1 MISGYKNLFTIL
13 GVLILASQLVAC
25 EGAESSEQAGLG
37 SPVFGGNTRPDAVI
51 GPPIYA
57 PLGVATNLDGTGSSD
72 FNNDPLTY
80 IWDLTV
86 PAGSAAGLMGGS
98 TSTPSLNPD
107 RSGYYYATLTVN
119 DGTIDSFIDDTG
131 LITTTWMLNDVAET
145 SVLLTN
151 TNGSPVEVN
160 MQSLDLSPPLSSTH
174 FVVTATGIPNYVHKV
189 TAGDI
194 AWLDGLVAAY
204 SGDFVTGTYTTAL
217 NNIVDFGTDIGYATN
232 GANCVNTGGLGWWP
246 PGPFCPEDQA
256 TVASFA
262 ITPTVSAATCYT
274 GLGATGLL
282 NNGVSIFN
290 WSDGLSHN
298 ANEGIWHNLAGK
310 FEAYD
315 LDLCMGHS
323 ETSGEYHQ
331 HVGVPC
337 LEEQLGDDGTGG
349 HSPIYGYAA
358 DGYPVYGPWEDIAT
372 PAQSCWATRDYAD
385 QTVGTTGCDTT
396 AHPDDA
402 GTVPPTVRVAND
414 RVCTLNDPLD
424 WTLGTTLAAKFGPL
438 TTATEVSQSGHDIPA
453 VSGVYFEDYWYDDA
467 CTGGEF
473 LDEHN
478 GHDTGD
484 LRGYHYHLT
493 DTFPYNIGP
502 TFYGELDG
510 SAMMTCNNTPF

>member
-1 MISGYKNLFTIL
+1 MMSGYKNLFTIL
-13 GVLILASQLVAC
+13 GVLILATQLVAC
-25 EGAESSEQAGLG
+25 EGAEPDQISGIGGA
-37 SPVFGGNTRPDAVI
+37 PIFGGNTLPDAVI

-57 PLGVATNLDGTGSSD
+57 PLGVDTNLDGSLSSD
-72 FNNDPLTY
+72 FDNDPLTY

-86 PAGSAAGLMGGS
+86 PAGSAVGLIGGS

-107 RSGYYYATLTVN
+107 RSGYYYATLIVN
-119 DGTIDSFIDDTG
+119 DGSIDSFIDDTG
-131 LITTTWMLNDVAET
+131 LITTTWMLNDTAEP
-145 SVLLTN
+145 SALLTN
-151 TNGSPVEVN
+151 TDGSPVEVN
-160 MQSLDLSPPLSSTH
+160 IQSLDLTTH
-174 FVVTATGIPNYVHKV
+174 FEITATGIPNYVHKV

-194 AWLDGLVAAY
+194 IWLDGLVAAY

-262 ITPTVSAATCYT
+262 ITPTVSGTACYT

-282 NNGVSIFN
+282 NNGVSIYN
-290 WSDGLSHN
+290 WSDGLN
-298 ANEGIWHNLAGK
+298 YLAEDVWHNLAGK
-310 FEAYD
+310 FEIYD
-315 LDLCMGHS
+315 LDLCLGHA
-323 ETSGEYHQ
+323 EISGDYHQ
-331 HVGVPC
+331 HVGIPC
-337 LEEQLGDDGTGG
+337 LVEQLGDAGTG

-358 DGYPVYGPWEDIAT
+358 DGYPIYGPWESNGVKAE
-372 PAQSCWATRDYAD
+372 SCWMTRDYAD

-402 GTVPPTVRVAND
+402 FSTPVTARVAND

-424 WTLGTTLAAKFGPL
+424 WTLGTTLATAFGPL
-438 TTATEVSQSGHDIPA
+438 TTATELSQSGHDIPA
-453 VSGVYFEDYWYDDA
+453 VSGVYLEDYYYDAA

-502 TFYGELDG
+502 TFYGALDA
-510 SAMMTCNNTPF
+510 SAMMSCNAAPF